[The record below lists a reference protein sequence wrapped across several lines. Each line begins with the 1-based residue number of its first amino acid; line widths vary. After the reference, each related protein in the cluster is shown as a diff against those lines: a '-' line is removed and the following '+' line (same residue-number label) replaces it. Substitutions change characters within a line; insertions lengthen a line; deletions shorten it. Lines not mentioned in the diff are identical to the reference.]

1 MTDEDAKRN
10 TVESIFKNYWN
21 ERNPEL
27 SDELLSTAI
36 LQDTSLNQLEE
47 LLAAKTSEENKENEE
62 NENLNQKNLRLST
75 FGAPVFYANLGDG
88 NELSK
93 LLERVATAGD
103 GRAVMGKRSRE
114 IVSDWS
120 PDAFGDGIW
129 RAVEAAT
136 QTSPRKV
143 TWVDQAL
150 LRAMRGRL

>member
-1 MTDEDAKRN
+1 VIVSDRCGCA
-10 TVESIFKNYWN
+10 
-21 ERNPEL
+21 PEL
-27 SDELLSTAI
+27 VRHGDNGYTFDPGDE
-36 LQDTSLNQLEE
+36 
-47 LLAAKTSEENKENEE
+47 
-62 NENLNQKNLRLST
+62 
-75 FGAPVFYANLGDG
+75 
-88 NELSK
+88 NELSR

-136 QTSPRKV
+136 QTSRRKA